1 MTVSGSRRKAQT
13 RPRARRGDGLRLRDE
28 ILEATERLML
38 ASGDADAVSIRA
50 VANAVGVTPPS
61 IYLHFADKVD
71 LIFAVCERNFARLD
85 EAMEAA
91 AAGASD
97 PVDELLR
104 RGRAYVRF
112 GLAHPEQYRIL
123 FMNPPSASPPRSQD
137 PAVVGGDAF
146 NHLVGAVRRGGEAG
160 AIRGD
165 PLLASFTVWSAVH
178 GLTSLLIA
186 KPDFP
191 WPPVDEFVEHVVQ
204 AQIAGLARGDS
215 WAVPAPPGP

>member
-123 FMNPPSASPPRSQD
+123 FMNPPSASPARSQD

-146 NHLVGAVRRGGEAG
+146 NHLVGAVRRGVDAG

-215 WAVPAPPGP
+215 

>member
-38 ASGDADAVSIRA
+38 ASGDADAVSLRA

-97 PVDELLR
+97 PVDEVLR

-123 FMNPPSASPPRSQD
+123 FMNPPSASPPR
-137 PAVVGGDAF
+137 
-146 NHLVGAVRRGGEAG
+146 RGP
-160 AIRGD
+160 ISTR
-165 PLLASFTVWSAVH
+165 PSA
-178 GLTSLLIA
+178 
-186 KPDFP
+186 
-191 WPPVDEFVEHVVQ
+191 
-204 AQIAGLARGDS
+204 
-215 WAVPAPPGP
+215 

>member
-1 MTVSGSRRKAQT
+1 MTVSGSRRNAQT

-146 NHLVGAVRRGGEAG
+146 NHLVGAVRRGVEAG

-215 WAVPAPPGP
+215 